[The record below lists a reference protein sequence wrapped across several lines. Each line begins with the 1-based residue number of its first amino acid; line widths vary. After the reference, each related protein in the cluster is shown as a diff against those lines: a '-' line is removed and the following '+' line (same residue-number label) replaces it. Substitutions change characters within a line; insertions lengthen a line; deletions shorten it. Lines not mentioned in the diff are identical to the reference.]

1 MASILNR
8 PTTVRAVLP
17 RQAPEFWGVEDYIR
31 RNGRTSMLIF
41 VAARLKGIQKG
52 DGQRLGLITVYSTSA
67 SLQNGPAIMEMV
79 PKSLYR
85 EDGSMDF
92 SAWRMFV
99 QTEMYSWAAVWAV
112 LGLVAIW
119 SEEAPSMRS
128 EKDSDFTDLL
138 FGELF
143 PMACER
149 GLMLER
155 LDGGV

>member
-1 MASILNR
+1 MASVLNR
-8 PTTVRAVLP
+8 PTTVRMVLP

-31 RNGRTSMLIF
+31 RNGRVSMLIF

-52 DGQRLGLITVYSTSA
+52 DGQRLGLITVYSTPARGEDGS
-67 SLQNGPAIMEMV
+67 AIMEMV
-79 PKSLYR
+79 PKPLYR

-99 QTEMYSWAAVWAV
+99 RTEMYGWATVWVV
-112 LGLVAIW
+112 LGLAAIW

-128 EKDSDFTDLL
+128 EKDSDFADLL

-149 GLMLER
+149 GLILER